1 MEDERQMLI
10 RIIEGQ
16 NALLQTQAEQ
26 IKALTEKIDALL
38 KELEEKKHKK
48 NSRNSSAPPSSDG
61 YAKPAPKS
69 QRKSSGAK
77 PGGQDGHKGS
87 SMKLM
92 KAPDEIR
99 EHYPKA
105 CSGCPNREHC
115 HGSIAERRYESDII
129 VESRLIEHRQMVC
142 CCPMAENK
150 ALIGEFPENI
160 TGTKQYGNNL
170 KAFAAA
176 LSTVGMVGID
186 RIHELLTGVFDI
198 SVSTGSI
205 QNWITQLSSATKDAV
220 QQIRER
226 VSRLNRAEL

>member
-1 MEDERQMLI
+1 MEDERQMLL

-61 YAKPAPKS
+61 YAKPTPKS

-99 EHYPKA
+99 EHYPQA

-115 HGSIAERRYESDII
+115 HGHI
-129 VESRLIEHRQMVC
+129 VERANGTVV
-142 CCPMAENK
+142 A
-150 ALIGEFPENI
+150 
-160 TGTKQYGNNL
+160 TGSNQCGQCNVGGWTDIVAIDAGRYH
-170 KAFAAA
+170 
-176 LSTVGMVGID
+176 TVGLRADGTIV
-186 RIHELLTGVFDI
+186 T
-198 SVSTGSI
+198 TGSDGYG
-205 QNWITQLSSATKDAV
+205 QCGM
-220 QQIRER
+220 EG
-226 VSRLNRAEL
+226 